1 MTPIDYWQP
10 LSGLGIGLLILA
22 FVGYMNWFGTTKRR
36 TIEWIARRAFHNE
49 FNSQQSADGMFMVAT
64 SILLAIGWIMVGVS
78 LLYLSN

>member
-1 MTPIDYWQP
+1 MTLIDYWQP

-22 FVGYMNWFGTTKRR
+22 FVGYMNWFGTTKQR

-49 FNSQQSADGMFMVAT
+49 FNSKQSADGMFMVAT
-64 SILLAIGWIMVGVS
+64 SLLLAMGWIMAGVS